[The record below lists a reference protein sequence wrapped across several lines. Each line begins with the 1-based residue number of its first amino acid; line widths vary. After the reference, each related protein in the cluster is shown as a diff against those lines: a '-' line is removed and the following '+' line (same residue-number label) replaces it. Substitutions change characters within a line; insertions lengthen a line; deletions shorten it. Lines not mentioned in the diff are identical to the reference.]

1 MKFGDRLKELRH
13 EKHMT
18 QPELAEA
25 IGIEQSYLSKLEND
39 KSLPSNDIFIRILEV
54 FGLDIGDVVDNL
66 DQSSKNQLRTLP
78 EVADHY
84 HRQKQLIIGNRQRWL
99 LGSSVLLALGA
110 AFVYAGNVHL
120 FFTDVV
126 YQYMS
131 HGVVLEGESK
141 EIFRHPQGSISAALP
156 RDEAIRFMDSIQSRV
171 DEEYRLMSEFRGN
184 IYNLRVPGGSRT
196 YYLQDDTQIDSWQ
209 SKLIV
214 FLGVL
219 MSMFGL
225 IGLFLE
231 RKLSRY
237 H

>member
-1 MKFGDRLKELRH
+1 MKFGDKLKDLRN
-13 EKHMT
+13 EKEMT

-25 IGIEQSYLSKLEND
+25 IGIEQSYLSKLENG
-39 KSLPSNDIFIRILEV
+39 KSLPSNDIFVRILEV
-54 FGLDIGDVVDNL
+54 FGLEIGDVVDQL

-99 LGSSVLLALGA
+99 LGSSLLLALGA
-110 AFVYAGNVHL
+110 AFIYAGSVHL

-141 EIFRHPQGSISAALP
+141 EIFRHPQGFVSQSLSHEEQIQ
-156 RDEAIRFMDSIQSRV
+156 FVDSVKSRI
-171 DEEYRLMSEFRGN
+171 DEEYRLMSDFRGN

-196 YYLQDDTQIDSWQ
+196 YYLQDDTQIDPWQ

-225 IGLFLE
+225 VGLFLE